1 MTREEYLTQS
11 RDKQI
16 QIKKLEQELSEL
28 KKSYIDEHKQIKGEF
43 PIKIH
48 YVRSFE
54 DFKEEGDAYIVGY
67 KMFDYTYYVHGTD
80 SFNKNHGLVYPYL
93 LKAKKDGT
101 MSRFEQNIPKWGVLT
116 FWEIGKESEVHT
128 IDFGI

>member
-28 KKSYIDEHKQIKGEF
+28 RKSYIDEHKQIKGEL

-48 YVRSFE
+48 YVRSL
-54 DFKEEGDAYIVGY
+54 DDYKEEGDAYLVGY
-67 KMFDYTYYVHGTD
+67 KMFDYTYLVYGTD
-80 SFNKNHGLVYPYL
+80 GFNKHHGQVYPFL

-101 MSRFEQNIPKWGVLT
+101 MSKIEQHIPKWGVLT

-128 IDFGI
+128 IDFGR